1 MLKQYK
7 SILFLIAVVLSFSSC
22 VSTKRITYLQD
33 NEQDLDSI
41 IEIQQ
46 LKKPYRI
53 QTGDL
58 LSIRVKALDQEL
70 VGMFNPVDEANLS
83 ATTEERVFFDGFT
96 VDDHGNIRVPTLGE
110 VNVLGYT
117 EKEVREKIEKLL
129 LENYFKDEAN
139 IFVTVKLAG
148 IRYTTLGEIGTGSQ
162 VIYKEKVT
170 IMEAVANAGG
180 ISEYGDMQN
189 VKIIRQFPHGEEVYS
204 IDLTNINAISSPYY
218 YIQPNDMI
226 VVNPLPQKALG
237 FGTTGMEA
245 FRTGVTLLSVVT
257 TSILLFTRL

>member
-1 MLKQYK
+1 MLKRYYL
-7 SILFLIAVVLSFSSC
+7 ILILMAGVLSFSSC
-22 VSTKRITYLQD
+22 ISTKKTTYLQGKD
-33 NEQDLDSI
+33 REMDSI
-41 IEIQQ
+41 IQIQQ

-70 VGMFNPVDEANLS
+70 VGMFNPVGETNNN
-83 ATTEERVFFDGFT
+83 ATTEERVYFDGFT

-117 EKEVREKIEKLL
+117 EKEIREKIENLL
-129 LENYFKDEAN
+129 LENYFRKEAN
-139 IFVTVKLAG
+139 LFVTVKLAG

-180 ISEYGDMQN
+180 ISEYGDMEN
-189 VKIIRQFPHGEEVYS
+189 VKIIRQYPYGEEVHK
-204 IDLTNINAISSPYY
+204 IDLTDIDATQSEYY
-218 YIQPNDMI
+218 YIQPNDLI
-226 VVNPLPQKALG
+226 LVNALPQKALG
-237 FGTTGMEA
+237 LGTTGLEI
-245 FRTGVTLLSVVT
+245 FRTGVTILSFVT
-257 TSILLFTRL
+257 TTILLFSRI